1 MRKVTIK
8 ATPKIVELACEAYS
22 IQDACN
28 TCGLAQRFAKV
39 LIELGESG
47 GTSPRNQHPITK
59 MWIDKFCHLAHM
71 RQDLGAGFWEQN
83 TKLMKGEDVEV
94 EVWDL

>member
-1 MRKVTIK
+1 MRKVVIK
-8 ATPKIVELACEAYS
+8 ATPKIVELAKEAYS

-28 TCGLAQRFAKV
+28 TCGLAQRFAQV
-39 LIELGESG
+39 LIELGDEG
-47 GTSPRNQHPITK
+47 GTCGRNQHPITK

-71 RQDLGAGFWEQN
+71 LQELGANFWDQN
-83 TKLMKGEDVEV
+83 SKLMKGEDVEV

>member
-28 TCGLAQRFAKV
+28 TCGLAQRFAEV
-39 LIELGESG
+39 LIELGCDSSTCG
-47 GTSPRNQHPITK
+47 RNQHPITK
-59 MWIDKFCHLAHM
+59 IWIDKFCHLAHM